1 MLRPAADRLVVV
13 ELDLDRNPHQ
23 RVDVALFDPYGD
35 PQGGLGRVR
44 SLVSDER
51 VGCVAVYAWQVV
63 AEHVDAFLSVG
74 ARAVLA
80 KSAPPEAIADA
91 LLAIDDGAII
101 VHPSF
106 GPPGERT
113 WPGHDAGLSERES
126 EVAALLSHGL
136 SNREIAQGLFIS
148 EHTVKSHLKAIFHKT
163 GAASR
168 GQAIARILGDTGFRH
183 VDKVG

>member
-1 MLRPAADRLVVV
+1 
-13 ELDLDRNPHQ
+13 
-23 RVDVALFDPYGD
+23 
-35 PQGGLGRVR
+35 
-44 SLVSDER
+44 
-51 VGCVAVYAWQVV
+51 VYAWQVV